1 MNVYSIVGNDRNVS
15 SAIIDTHSIAT
26 VLAEAAAAPR
36 STFGER
42 RWPLSWAEGD
52 ECFDK
57 LSNSERVEEPPQ
69 SRVPSAASDSGET
82 SNLLWYNLYILTLNA
97 VSENQANRYR
107 LQKKVWVL
115 GTRTPALGGNVRLKE
130 LRSSGGC
137 CQ

>member
-1 MNVYSIVGNDRNVS
+1 MRHPYTGEMSCTARRQYQRS
-15 SAIIDTHSIAT
+15 LRQR
-26 VLAEAAAAPR
+26 LAEAAEAPR

-69 SRVPSAASDSGET
+69 SRVPSAASDSGGESDET

-107 LQKKVWVL
+107 LQKKFGSWEPGL
-115 GTRTPALGGNVRLKE
+115 LPLEAM
-130 LRSSGGC
+130 
-137 CQ
+137 